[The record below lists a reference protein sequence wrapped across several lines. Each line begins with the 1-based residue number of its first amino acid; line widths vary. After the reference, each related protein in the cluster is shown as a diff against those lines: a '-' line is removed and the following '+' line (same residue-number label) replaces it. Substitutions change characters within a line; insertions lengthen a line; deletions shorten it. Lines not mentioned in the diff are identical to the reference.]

1 MPQPSSAQDPTGSDI
16 VTIVVDAMGGDHAPR
31 VPVMGV
37 AQALADESFNGHIL
51 LVGDQAA
58 IEGLLASSDLSEARR
73 ARIEV
78 VHASQVIGMDE
89 SPSQA
94 LEKKKDASML
104 VGARLVKAGR
114 AQALVSAGN
123 TGALMAGSLLTLGR
137 LTGIRRPAIA
147 VLWPTQ
153 PGPPVLVLDSGANA
167 ECRPE
172 YLLQFAHMGSVY
184 MERVMGRT
192 RPRIGLL
199 NIGEEAGKGTALLN
213 NAFGLLE
220 KSGLEFRGNVEPKEL
235 LQGRVDVVVADG
247 FMGNMVLK
255 TGEAVAEMMMNLIK
269 SEVKKSLVARIGA
282 LLMRPVFVNLK
293 KRVDHAEHGGALLLG
308 LQAIVIKSHGR
319 SDEKALCNA
328 VLAAAKAVQ
337 GGVLGHIAES
347 VRQIS
352 ATAASAVNG
361 DEAGPEKARAS

>member
-1 MPQPSSAQDPTGSDI
+1 MPEPASAQDPAGSDI

-31 VPVMGV
+31 VPVTGAV
-37 AQALADESFNGHIL
+37 QALADHSFNGRLL
-51 LVGDQAA
+51 LVGDQA
-58 IEGLLASSDLSEARR
+58 IVEGLLAETGLSR
-73 ARIEV
+73 AQRSRIEV

-114 AQALVSAGN
+114 GQALVSAGN
-123 TGALMAGSLLTLGR
+123 PGALMAGSLLTLGR
-137 LTGIRRPAIA
+137 LAGIRRPAIA

-153 PGPPVLVLDSGANA
+153 AGPPVLVLDSGANA

-184 MERVMGRT
+184 MERVMGRV

-199 NIGEEAGKGTALLN
+199 NIGEEAGKGGALLN
-213 NAFGLLE
+213 TAFGLLE
-220 KSGLEFRGNVEPKEL
+220 KSGLEVTGNVEPRDL
-235 LQGRVDVVVADG
+235 LQARVDVVVADG
-247 FMGNMVLK
+247 FMGNMILK

-282 LLMRPVFVNLK
+282 MLMGPVFVNLK
-293 KRVDHAEHGGALLLG
+293 KKVDHTEHGGAPLLG

-328 VLAAAKAVQ
+328 VHAAAKAVR

-347 VRQIS
+347 VRQIP
-352 ATAASAVNG
+352 TTVASPPNG
-361 DEAGPEKARAS
+361 DVAGPEKARAS